1 MGQEVINWAKVHLV
15 DLAGSERVSKT
26 RVVGTVLSEAKHI
39 NLSLHFLEQ
48 VIISLQVTFGNQ
60 VAAYCASHLA
70 AGGYLSSVISLNPT
84 AAHLSFH
91 AEWIHRHASFLP
103 GHLTVCSLPACK
115 NRSWHSVCVGQE
127 RDGAQGRAH
136 IPFRNSMLTT
146 ALRDSL
152 GGNCRTVM
160 VANVAAT
167 SDQAEETISTCR
179 FAQRVAMISNT
190 VWTPLEG

>member
-1 MGQEVINWAKVHLV
+1 MQEH
-15 DLAGSERVSKT
+15 SR
-26 RVVGTVLSEAKHI
+26 R
-39 NLSLHFLEQ
+39 SLCN
-48 VIISLQVTFGNQ
+48 V
-60 VAAYCASHLA
+60 
-70 AGGYLSSVISLNPT
+70 
-84 AAHLSFH
+84 
-91 AEWIHRHASFLP
+91 
-103 GHLTVCSLPACK
+103 
-115 NRSWHSVCVGQE
+115 QE

-190 VWTPLEG
+190 VGIPHQMLRHGALCDACEQVERLRTADAASDCQLSNTFAACHRHKEQSS